1 MTYSWNKFRFFK
13 DIIFHIS
20 QRCLHIP
27 VVLVLDILRTLNKL
41 HSAGSETSFSG
52 KHGSSAIR
60 NNLLVEYWT
69 VMKLWEFVLT
79 LDAYFNTPLNIN
91 ERFGFKLSLHSRGLE
106 EIASIKVNISIIFWG
121 RLNFIRSHSC
131 ISANIVNK
139 KIFFCQ
145 GSSFSSFGY
154 STSHLPL
161 SYLVPS
167 ILLYHSSAGPLSLN
181 PWISCVQHPF
191 SSICTIASL
200 HMSNTSQPCLFLSPQ
215 ISTWMFA
222 PIY

>member
-1 MTYSWNKFRFFK
+1 MKACPLNRFKHFFPPQIARFQPCSDILVYRQILFKTQKHFWLSLKLNYAVCVAGIRSSALSKPVTYSWNKFRFFK

-79 LDAYFNTPLNIN
+79 LDAYFDTPLNIN
-91 ERFGFKLSLHSRGLE
+91 ERFGFKLSLHNRGLE

-121 RLNFIRSHSC
+121 RLKFY
-131 ISANIVNK
+131 
-139 KIFFCQ
+139 KI
-145 GSSFSSFGY
+145 
-154 STSHLPL
+154 T
-161 SYLVPS
+161 
-167 ILLYHSSAGPLSLN
+167 
-181 PWISCVQHPF
+181 
-191 SSICTIASL
+191 
-200 HMSNTSQPCLFLSPQ
+200 
-215 ISTWMFA
+215 
-222 PIY
+222 